1 MKSIGLDMQKN
12 MRYDEGKRL
21 LEKYLEETNRNV
33 EWLQYMTEKYAT
45 SLCDTPEFVGFDYK
59 KAQKYLRTWEII
71 QELPA
76 EKKNMLLIYCACE
89 NDLTKTLEVYNG
101 VGKGCK
107 NVATLR
113 VLISLV
119 KKTIREKYKE
129 RYECDL

>member
-1 MKSIGLDMQKN
+1 MKSIGTDMQKN

-33 EWLQYMTEKYAT
+33 EWLNEMCNRYSAT
-45 SLCDTPEFVGFDYK
+45 MYDLPDFAGFNYS
-59 KAQKYLRTWEII
+59 KAQKYIRTWEII

-76 EKKNMLLIYCACE
+76 EKKNMFLIYCACE

-119 KKTIREKYKE
+119 RKIIREKYKE
-129 RYECDL
+129 RYERDL